1 MRIHIVG
8 AMLVTGLLA
17 EACTTY
23 TAIDTVPAP
32 ASETIKLSL
41 TDAARTQMLGAL
53 GTQVKS
59 VEGQVRSVSDS
70 SVTMAVEEVGRA
82 SSDAERFHGEAVTI
96 PSRYIVSIERKRVQV
111 RRSLLIA
118 GAMIGGAIWIAAQ
131 GHGNVTAGSP
141 GHPPIGGQ

>member
-1 MRIHIVG
+1 MRIQIVG
-8 AMLVTGLLA
+8 AILVTGLLA

-23 TAIDTVPAP
+23 TAIDTVPPP
-32 ASETIKLSL
+32 ASETIKISL
-41 TDAARTQMLGAL
+41 TDAARTQTLGPL

-59 VEGQVRSVSDS
+59 VEGEVRSVSDS
-70 SVTMAVEEVGRA
+70 SVTMAVEEVGRV
-82 SSDAERFHGEAVTI
+82 SSDAERFNGEPVTI
-96 PSRYIVSIERKRVQV
+96 PSRYIVGIERKRVQV